1 MTTFESSVKK
11 IASPQERIYSF
22 LSDFDRF
29 GEVVPK
35 DKISN
40 WQSDG
45 DSCRFTV
52 EPLGEVGLRIVEKEP
67 VNTIKFTGEGK
78 VPFNF
83 FLWIQLKEVSENDT
97 RLKLTIKADMNP
109 MVKMM
114 ASKPVKKF
122 LETLAD
128 GIAAHQY

>member
-1 MTTFESSVKK
+1 
-11 IASPQERIYSF
+11 
-22 LSDFDRF
+22 
-29 GEVVPK
+29 
-35 DKISN
+35 
-40 WQSDG
+40 
-45 DSCRFTV
+45 
-52 EPLGEVGLRIVEKEP
+52 
-67 VNTIKFTGEGK
+67 

-83 FLWIQLKEVSENDT
+83 FLWIQLKEAGENDT
-97 RLKLTIKADMNP
+97 RMKLTIKADMNP